1 MRVVCSC
8 EGCKHYEDEGCEL
21 ETIYISDSEL
31 TAAGFLPQC
40 EDYEEEE

>member
-1 MRVVCSC
+1 MRVICTC
-8 EGCKHYEDEGCEL
+8 TGCKHNEDGGCEL
-21 ETIYISDSEL
+21 EAISISDREL